1 MSRET
6 IRGAIVPGLTAGLR
20 GVLEGAA
27 EDLQTYVAAI
37 SDDLAM
43 VVERQD
49 AEDLGEELLAQLR
62 AVAEL
67 QRIRITDAG
76 WATFQAV
83 IRTVVSTAIAALT
96 GGLLR
101 AADHLDQEADQ

>member
-1 MSRET
+1 MPRET
-6 IRGAIVPGLTAGLR
+6 IRGTIVPGLTAGLR
-20 GVLEGAA
+20 DVLKGAA
-27 EDLQTYVAAI
+27 EDLHAYVAAI

-49 AEDLGEELLAQLR
+49 ATELTEELLSQLR

-83 IRTVVSTAIAALT
+83 VRTVVSTAIAALT

-101 AADHLDQEADQ
+101 AVDQLDQETDQ